1 LNKHKARYWIGV
13 GAQPTLQVARLL
25 NKFDFFPKPPVPFG
39 THSTWVKPQKEK
51 KLFQFHDLAKK
62 FRAPDIHYKSLL

>member
-39 THSTWVKPQKEK
+39 THSTWEKP
-51 KLFQFHDLAKK
+51 
-62 FRAPDIHYKSLL
+62 